1 MCWTVNWKSI
11 KTTAIC
17 VRAKRHQQ
25 KEIRIF
31 AKFAKANTEKTD
43 YWTNNTT
50 GFWFRAETKE
60 FLNREIGAEWKKSE
74 KLNRSVHIIVY
85 SKEIIVRFHFG
96 SLCVWQQ
103 SLPKLFEVEVGCVR
117 FLSFLSSWFCYV
129 CGWDII
135 TRVCG
140 HTFERPYTSAHK
152 SITLKQ
158 HKTQTKF

>member
-1 MCWTVNWKSI
+1 MKRNDPLLVVSSLIWLSFISSPVLSVLHSEFEVVLCYCLLLLLPLMCFKRVFVVCWTVNWKSI

-31 AKFAKANTEKTD
+31 AEFAKANTEKTD

-96 SLCVWQQ
+96 SLCV
-103 SLPKLFEVEVGCVR
+103 
-117 FLSFLSSWFCYV
+117 
-129 CGWDII
+129 
-135 TRVCG
+135 T
-140 HTFERPYTSAHK
+140 
-152 SITLKQ
+152 
-158 HKTQTKF
+158 TKFA